1 MAPRQ
6 ELMELIEAYADA
18 KVSTNLKL
26 MELAA
31 RAVAIWI
38 AQHDIIAPVEVPEEV
53 KKQVEGLTK

>member
-1 MAPRQ
+1 
-6 ELMELIEAYADA
+6 MELIEAYADA